1 MKIRPMP
8 DYQLD
13 CDAAGGVQCAEG
25 WSLRW
30 LGPELIEYGTPQD
43 ACLVNV
49 GYDVERKSRAIY
61 ASEASSAWFP
71 RVVEHLCMA
80 LPLLPGRYVIV

>member
-1 MKIRPMP
+1 MVPLVPLGTGFVYTR
-8 DYQLD
+8 DRLGFNEVE
-13 CDAAGGVQCAEG
+13 CD
-25 WSLRW
+25 L
-30 LGPELIEYGTPQD
+30 LGCD
-43 ACLVNV
+43 
-49 GYDVERKSRAIY
+49 ER